1 MAKEKKFWD
10 EEFETLP
17 LEKLKRLQLERL
29 QGLVTRAYEKT
40 SFYRKK
46 FDEADV
52 KPSDITALEDIRKLP
67 ITEDDDTRGK
77 PIADRLGIPEE
88 EIKVFSSTSGTTTG
102 IPEPLA
108 FNKNDIDL
116 FFDGE
121 ARGKWA
127 IGVRPHDVV
136 QIMTR

>member
-1 MAKEKKFWD
+1 MAKERKFWD
-10 EEFETLP
+10 EGVETLP
-17 LEKLKRLQLERL
+17 LDKLKKLQLERL
-29 QGLVTRAYEKT
+29 QEMATRAYEKT
-40 SFYRKK
+40 PFYRKK
-46 FDEADV
+46 FDEAGV
-52 KPSDITALEDIRKLP
+52 KPSDITTLEDIRRLP
-67 ITEDDDTRGK
+67 ITEDGDTRGK
-77 PIADRLGIPEE
+77 PISDRLAVPEE
-88 EIKVFSSTSGTTTG
+88 DVKVFSSTTGTTTG

-127 IGVRPHDVV
+127 IGVRPDDVV